1 MPYKKSRKLGGVKI
15 HPSDK
20 KPKYKTSKSYKPT
33 KKQSVG
39 KYIKP
44 RKSSLM
50 QGPSPRAPPPT
61 TRILRMIHENYN
73 GNEPALLT
81 PDEFVEHVRQMYLLN
96 GEEPIPLTYEE
107 KSELRRLQEK
117 TDRLLGQEYHFT
129 EEELA
134 EMAQFED

>member
-1 MPYKKSRKLGGVKI
+1 MPYNTRKLSGGVKI

-20 KPKYKTSKSYKPT
+20 KHKYKTSKPYKT
-33 KKQSVG
+33 KKEKQSVG
-39 KYIKP
+39 KFIKP
-44 RKSSLM
+44 RKTT
-50 QGPSPRAPPPT
+50 PPT
-61 TRILRMIHENYN
+61 TRILRMIHENYHAPV
-73 GNEPALLT
+73 PALLT

-107 KSELRRLQEK
+107 KSELRRLQAE

-134 EMAQFED
+134 EMAQFEDY

>member
-1 MPYKKSRKLGGVKI
+1 MSIHSMPRDKTSRKLGGVKI

-20 KPKYKTSKSYKPT
+20 KHKYKTSKSYKTT

-39 KYIKP
+39 KFIKP
-44 RKSSLM
+44 RKTT
-50 QGPSPRAPPPT
+50 PPT

-73 GNEPALLT
+73 GYEPAFLT

-107 KSELRRLQEK
+107 KSELYRLQEE
-117 TDRLLGQEYHFT
+117 TDRLLRRDYHLRA
-129 EEELA
+129 EDLA
-134 EMAQFED
+134 ELDTFEDP